1 MASLDISHLE
11 KRNLGL
17 FLNFKSVKCP
27 ESGKEKNR
35 EVRNPDNE
43 NSRTTGTGRDVR
55 LSPSPS
61 VVVDYNRQYTPYE
74 DADYPFGF
82 GINKSAPHMAKNLFH
97 ISCLSDMQVS
107 PRSSQDWGR
116 HRGENMEIRI
126 WTTCILYLCITRRPP
141 NILNSTGPFPKSLGN
156 DNRKQYNL
164 DPKKSFGFD
173 RPPYH
178 FPSWGVIV
186 GGLADRLDWILH
198 CVVAVL

>member
-1 MASLDISHLE
+1 MKTLRCLSNQITTIKAWTLRTHTTNESYTRPVRE
-11 KRNLGL
+11 
-17 FLNFKSVKCP
+17 P
-27 ESGKEKNR
+27 ESRK
-35 EVRNPDNE
+35 
-43 NSRTTGTGRDVR
+43 T
-55 LSPSPS
+55 
-61 VVVDYNRQYTPYE
+61 
-74 DADYPFGF
+74 DYPFGF

-164 DPKKSFGFD
+164 DLKKSFGFD